1 VIPRGPFQPLIF
13 CDSVKTDT
21 MDSFKRKLRPSGQ
34 RSMQLFLFGHFDP
47 HNPPKKQKAEG
58 SVQEVQCKQVLSHL
72 WTAVLSHG
80 KFGEPSAAPEI

>member
-1 VIPRGPFQPLIF
+1 
-13 CDSVKTDT
+13 
-21 MDSFKRKLRPSGQ
+21 
-34 RSMQLFLFGHFDP
+34 MQLFLFGHFDP